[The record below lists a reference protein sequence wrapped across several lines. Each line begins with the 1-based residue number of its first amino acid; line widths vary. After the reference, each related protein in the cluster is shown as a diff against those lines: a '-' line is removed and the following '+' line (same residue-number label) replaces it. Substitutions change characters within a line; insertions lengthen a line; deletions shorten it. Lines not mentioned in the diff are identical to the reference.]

1 MSLSQACRL
10 FGYSRQAYYQQKERA
25 LEAQGLACKVVAL
38 AQQIRMRMPRLGTR
52 KLYHLLQ
59 HQLAC
64 LKVGRDK
71 LFAILRHHGLLVRPR
86 RSYHKTTDS
95 RHWMK
100 KHRNLVEGL
109 RIERPEQVWV
119 SDITYIPTREGHSYL
134 SLVTDAYSKKI
145 MGYHLAEDLRAEGP
159 VEALKM
165 AIRSRKYGF
174 ELIHHSDRGLQYCSQ
189 EYQQLLEVAQIKP
202 SMTEKYDP
210 YQNAVAERVNGIL
223 KDEFALERGFA
234 HHLEAVKVIA
244 ESVGIY
250 NRERPH
256 LSCHYL
262 TPEQMHR
269 QQQLKVKQ
277 WKKKTSNTK
286 ALEVSI

>member
-1 MSLSQACRL
+1 MEL
-10 FGYSRQAYYQQKERA
+10 
-25 LEAQGLACKVVAL
+25 V
-38 AQQIRMRMPRLGTR
+38 QQIRMRMPRLGTR

-59 HQLAC
+59 EQLEH
-64 LKVGRDK
+64 LQVGRDK
-71 LFAILRHHGLLVRPR
+71 LFAILRDRDLLVRPR
-86 RSYHKTTDS
+86 KSYHKTTKS
-95 RHWMK
+95 YHWMK
-100 KHRNLVEGL
+100 KHQNLVAGL
-109 RIERPEQVWV
+109 RLERPEQVWV
-119 SDITYIPTREGHSYL
+119 SDITYIPTSKGHNYL

-159 VEALKM
+159 VEALRM
-165 AIRSRKYGF
+165 AIGKKQYGYR
-174 ELIHHSDRGLQYCSQ
+174 LIHHSDRGLQYCSE
-189 EYQQLLEVAQIKP
+189 EYQHLLTKAQIQP

-223 KDEFALERGFA
+223 KDEFDLERGFA

-250 NRERPH
+250 NRQRPH

-269 QQQLKVKQ
+269 QSKLEVKQ
-277 WKKKTSNTK
+277 WPKKTSN
-286 ALEVSI
+286 AQAVEVSN